1 MKILLSLL
9 LKIFLIVLLVFL
21 ILASIP
27 VPAIILPTLI
37 LYGAIVYLW
46 IVNKKPASIVQNVK
60 VISKT
65 QEHQSL
71 GTRDYI
77 TFEFEDGT
85 RKTMHSNIQLYGSIL
100 EGEIGTL
107 YYREYQNYAYVV
119 DFQRNKDC

>member
-1 MKILLSLL
+1 MKNFLSLL

-21 ILASIP
+21 VLVSTLA
-27 VPAIILPTLI
+27 PAIIIPTLI

-46 IVNKKPASIVQNVK
+46 IVNKKPAIIVQNVK

-100 EGEIGTL
+100 ESEIGTL
-107 YYREYQNYAYVV
+107 FYREYQNYAYVV
-119 DFQRNKDC
+119 DFQRNKE

>member
-1 MKILLSLL
+1 MKKFLSLL

-21 ILASIP
+21 VLVSIP
-27 VPAIILPTLI
+27 VPVIILPTLV

-71 GTRDYI
+71 GTKHYI
-77 TFEFEDGT
+77 TFELEDGT

-100 EGEIGTL
+100 EGEFGAL
-107 YYREYQNYAYVV
+107 SYREYQNYAYVV
-119 DFQRNKDC
+119 DFQRNKE

>member
-1 MKILLSLL
+1 MKNFLSLL

-21 ILASIP
+21 VLVSTLA
-27 VPAIILPTLI
+27 PAIIIPTLI

-46 IVNKKPASIVQNVK
+46 IVNKKPAIIVQNVK

-107 YYREYQNYAYVV
+107 SYREYQNYAYVI
-119 DFQRNKDC
+119 DFQRNKE